1 MIKKF
6 SQKGTS
12 KINMNPH
19 PRAVVFSNGC
29 IGALAGIAWFIWR
42 DLQDFTVISIS
53 LSIFRYQT

>member
-42 DLQDFTVISIS
+42 D
-53 LSIFRYQT
+53 